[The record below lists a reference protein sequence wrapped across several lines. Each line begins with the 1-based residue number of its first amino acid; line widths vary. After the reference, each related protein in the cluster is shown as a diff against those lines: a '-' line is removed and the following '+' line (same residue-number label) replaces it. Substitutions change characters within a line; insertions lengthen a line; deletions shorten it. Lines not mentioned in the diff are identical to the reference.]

1 MYMNKSPINIYKFL
15 RELRIEFTSEDIE
28 KS

>member
-1 MYMNKSPINIYKFL
+1 MYMNKLPINIYKFL